1 MKQVILITLSIF
13 WGLSSLSAQEK
24 RSLAFERYRSGDLK
38 FEQQNPFFTSFKKFE
53 VTGLGYN
60 TDPLKDTVVTNMVAK
75 LKTPYPG
82 PFRLARK
89 HPELQ
94 VAYILRNNIKGFET
108 NTTFRDPSSPIKIG
122 DTYHIWF
129 TKTWGGG
136 PVGQQKG
143 SQDAYQDS
151 KNNWKRIYSWDF
163 ASVWH
168 ATSKDGYHWVVQGP
182 AVEPGPKGSFDDR
195 CVFTPDILV
204 ANGKYYLYYQV
215 AQSPHVYKK
224 GPHHIAMAWSDSP
237 YGPWKK
243 HDKLI
248 LSPSKEGFDSKK
260 VHDPC
265 LIKKGGKYWLYY
277 KGDGD
282 HENRNQFGEF
292 YAIGWGVATAD
303 KPEGPF
309 VRSPLN
315 PVVTGGHEVFMFPY
329 ESGVSA
335 LVRQGPELYSIQH
348 AEDGLN
354 FELKSHLTD
363 IPHAG
368 VFFRQGHFKD
378 IDKHPADFPWWGL
391 AHDYVIGNPEAHIIR
406 FNVNF
411 KTTRKGH
418 H

>member
-1 MKQVILITLSIF
+1 
-13 WGLSSLSAQEK
+13 
-24 RSLAFERYRSGDLK
+24 
-38 FEQQNPFFTSFKKFE
+38 
-53 VTGLGYN
+53 
-60 TDPLKDTVVTNMVAK
+60 MVAK

-151 KNNWKRIYSWDF
+151 KNNWKRFLGFCFSLACNFKGWLPLGRTRPC
-163 ASVWH
+163 SR
-168 ATSKDGYHWVVQGP
+168 TRT
-182 AVEPGPKGSFDDR
+182 KGSFDDR

-248 LSPSKEGFDSKK
+248 LSPSKEGFILKK
-260 VHDPC
+260 FT
-265 LIKKGGKYWLYY
+265 I
-277 KGDGD
+277 
-282 HENRNQFGEF
+282 
-292 YAIGWGVATAD
+292 
-303 KPEGPF
+303 
-309 VRSPLN
+309 
-315 PVVTGGHEVFMFPY
+315 
-329 ESGVSA
+329 
-335 LVRQGPELYSIQH
+335 LV
-348 AEDGLN
+348 
-354 FELKSHLTD
+354 
-363 IPHAG
+363 
-368 VFFRQGHFKD
+368 
-378 IDKHPADFPWWGL
+378 
-391 AHDYVIGNPEAHIIR
+391 
-406 FNVNF
+406 
-411 KTTRKGH
+411 
-418 H
+418 